1 MNFARSAFARRAAI
15 AILSVFAAALPQVV
29 IAQSD
34 PIVGV
39 WHLVP
44 ERSSATPGP
53 LPYKS
58 MTLNFSAAGKDL
70 KHDVE
75 GAYADGRPLMATT
88 TIVSD
93 GKYHPFAGFSEFDT
107 SSFNRINPNTVV
119 YIRARRGTTV
129 ITGSSAVS
137 GDGKTLIFSEQTIDA
152 KGQRTGTRRLFF
164 IKDGVDLASLA
175 PPPGAAVLATV
186 VAPPP
191 PPPIAQRNSTPD
203 EDAGDAALEKG
214 DNDAA
219 IAAYTKAIDA
229 KEHTARLYYDYVSRG
244 LAYAKKGDNAQA
256 LKDMDEALKLKA
268 DDADARF
275 RRAGIRLQEKQYPG
289 AIEDFTAYLDA
300 DKDAMDPNRAMA
312 LRLRGFIFN
321 TLQQDVKAQQDY
333 DAACMINKQL
343 DVCNN

>member
-1 MNFARSAFARRAAI
+1 MNFTRSAFARHAAI
-15 AILSVFAAALPQVV
+15 AILAAFAAALPQIV

-34 PIVGV
+34 PIVGI

-44 ERSSATPGP
+44 ERSRATPGP

-58 MTLNFSAAGKDL
+58 ITLNFAAAGKDL

-93 GKYHPFAGFSEFDT
+93 GKYHPFTGMTEFDT
-107 SSFNRINPNTVV
+107 SSFNRINPNTIV

-129 ITGSSAVS
+129 ITGTSTVSAN
-137 GDGKTLIFSEQTIDA
+137 GKTLTFSEQMIDT
-152 KGQRTGTRRLFF
+152 KGQRVGTRVLFF

-175 PPPGAAVLATV
+175 PPPAAVVASAAPAV
-186 VAPPP
+186 VAAPVFAPPS
-191 PPPIAQRNSTPD
+191 STPD

-219 IAAYTKAIDA
+219 IAAFTKVIEAG
-229 KEHTARLYYDYVSRG
+229 KPSPRLYFDYISRG
-244 LAYAKKGDNAQA
+244 LAYTKKGQNAQA
-256 LKDMDEALKLKA
+256 LKDFDEALKLKT
-268 DDADARF
+268 DDADAHF
-275 RRAGIRLQEKQYPG
+275 RRAGVRLQEKQYQA
-289 AIEDFTAYLDA
+289 AIEDFTAFLDA
-300 DKDAMDPNRAMA
+300 DKDGSDPNRAMA
-312 LRLRGFIFN
+312 LRLRGFSFN

-343 DVCNN
+343 DVCN

>member
-1 MNFARSAFARRAAI
+1 MYFTRSAFARRAVVAVL
-15 AILSVFAAALPQVV
+15 AAFAAALPQAV

-34 PIVGV
+34 PIVGI

-44 ERSSATPGP
+44 ERSRATPGP

-58 MTLNFSAAGKDL
+58 ITLNYAAAGKDL

-93 GKYHPFAGFSEFDT
+93 GKYHPFTGFSEFDT
-107 SSFNRINPNTVV
+107 SSFNRINPNTIV

-129 ITGSSAVS
+129 ITGTATVAAN
-137 GDGKTLIFSEQTIDA
+137 GKTLTFNEQLIDN
-152 KGQRTGTRRLFF
+152 KGQRTGTRLLFF

-175 PPPGAAVLATV
+175 PPPGAVLATV

-219 IAAYTKAIDA
+219 IAAFTKAIDA

-244 LAYAKKGDNAQA
+244 LAYAKKGDNAEA
-256 LKDMDEALKLKA
+256 LKDLDEALKLKV

-275 RRAGIRLQEKQYPG
+275 RRAAIRLQEKQYPG

-300 DKDAMDPNRAMA
+300 DKDGMDPNRAMG

-343 DVCNN
+343 DVCSN